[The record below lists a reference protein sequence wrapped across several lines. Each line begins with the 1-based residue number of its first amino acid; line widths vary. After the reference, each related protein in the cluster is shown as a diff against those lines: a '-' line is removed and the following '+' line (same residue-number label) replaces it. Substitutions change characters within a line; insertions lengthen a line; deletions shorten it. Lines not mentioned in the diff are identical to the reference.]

1 MTNLQKL
8 SALSIFQKDY
18 ESAYDQLYWAIKEK
32 GLQHG
37 LRIEKSAVTSHYGKG
52 NIIDTVYGT
61 TIDLIDTALIVPI
74 DLYKS
79 LANLANCNQESRRL
93 SVCLGYG
100 LRTVN
105 ADGSASITTGTHCP
119 LYNTISLDIKA
130 HRQLRNTKGV
140 IKKRFAHEML
150 HEFGRNETE
159 VLQCEQ
165 IYYEKIA
172 EIVDLFI
179 NSICIQLEMAD
190 TMLENSVNAVFA
202 KDSDERKLLDRMY
215 TELVRLGYPDLSEA
229 TIDLLNPIDN
239 MWNTIHFL

>member
-1 MTNLQKL
+1 MYTE
-8 SALSIFQKDY
+8 SPDHY
-18 ESAYDQLYWAIKEK
+18 ETPK
-32 GLQHG
+32 GLDSLLHEMHPEKPVLPAQRLCFPRCCKKPLYASIDQSQHISRG
-37 LRIEKSAVTSHYGKG
+37 KSAVTSHYGKG

-105 ADGSASITTGTHCP
+105 ADGSASITAGTRCP

-140 IKKRFAHEML
+140 HPEHAERIKRSYIK
-150 HEFGRNETE
+150 T
-159 VLQCEQ
+159 
-165 IYYEKIA
+165 I
-172 EIVDLFI
+172 
-179 NSICIQLEMAD
+179 
-190 TMLENSVNAVFA
+190 SV
-202 KDSDERKLLDRMY
+202 
-215 TELVRLGYPDLSEA
+215 
-229 TIDLLNPIDN
+229 
-239 MWNTIHFL
+239 